1 MWSTRDSMKAITIT
15 SGQELNCRFG
25 VYRHSDLIGMP
36 FGTKVASRNKK
47 GFVYVLRPTPE
58 LWTLS
63 LPHRTQIL
71 YVADIAFI
79 ISWLGIKAGSV
90 VVEAGT
96 GSGSF
101 SHSVARSIGSKG
113 HLHTFEFH
121 KVRMEAAQLEF
132 AAHGMADRS
141 TLKHRNVCKEG
152 FDLSGV
158 ADAVFLDLPA
168 PWEAIASAKAAMKV
182 SKALRPLKMEP
193 FSNHMLTRAIDR
205 LEQKTQTTRIC
216 CFSPCMEQVLRTVSS
231 LNEQGFTQITM
242 YETLLRTMD
251 VTSTTLETPKS
262 LDGAIAK
269 LKMSAVRKEE
279 KRQKQMETSRL
290 AYEAKMAPEGDGG
303 AEDLSRGVEGDGPRG
318 VKRKGVESAAE
329 ALVDDARE
337 LEGPALPTKRARHD
351 QEPSTL
357 ASSSSASTSKAQEPI
372 PHHSTPATV
381 VVSAPTPIS
390 IPGNRISLCKPFAEQ
405 RGHTSY
411 LTFAILLP
419 SIYPESEETE
429 ASSGITSTSAMAMP
443 EIVTN
448 GHHASAGAGSISD
461 TFVEAEDSS
470 MAST

>member
-1 MWSTRDSMKAITIT
+1 MKAITIT

-168 PWEAIASAKAAMKV
+168 PWEAIASAKAAMK
-182 SKALRPLKMEP
+182 
-193 FSNHMLTRAIDR
+193 
-205 LEQKTQTTRIC
+205 KTQTTRIC

-443 EIVTN
+443 EIVMN